1 MDDLDKIESE
11 LLEVQS
17 GLKGFLVR
25 DWAYIAM
32 LFFALLGVALTTVE
46 RELMSF
52 YWLILVPV
60 FGFICVI
67 ESWRRLKNPDQR
79 IMLVKVQALHWASVI
94 FAMLLVFTGDMRNAL
109 SNEITALILLILLS
123 LGTLTAS
130 VHIHS
135 WRMGLVGLLLG
146 LAVPGIAWLE
156 ETTLLFLV
164 TGLGIGVL
172 ILMFVKVD
180 TRKSLGI

>member
-11 LLEVQS
+11 LVEVQS

-46 RELMSF
+46 RELMGF
-52 YWLILVPV
+52 YWFILVPV

-79 IMLVKVQALHWASVI
+79 LMLVKVQVLHWLSVI

-109 SNEITALILLILLS
+109 SNEIAALILLILLS
-123 LGTLTAS
+123 LG
-130 VHIHS
+130 
-135 WRMGLVGLLLG
+135 LG
-146 LAVPGIAWLE
+146 VQGSPIFQDARWLWF
-156 ETTLLFLV
+156 TVF
-164 TGLGIGVL
+164 IGVNL
-172 ILMFVKVD
+172 FQSGLTRWCLMEDIL
-180 TRKSLGI
+180 RKLGVRESHA